1 MRNTVRMTMRTNL
14 VLPRELVE
22 RVDRIA
28 GRRGRSRY
36 VAEILAQAVRR
47 ERQGEVLR
55 SAASMLR
62 GRPGYEHWSTP
73 DRILEWVASLRAA
86 ERDPGAQ

>member
-1 MRNTVRMTMRTNL
+1 MRTNL

-22 RVDRIA
+22 RVDRLA

-47 ERQGEVLR
+47 EQQGEAVR
-55 SAASMLR
+55 AAAAMLR
-62 GRPGYEHWSTP
+62 VRPGYEHWSTP
-73 DRILEWVASLRAA
+73 DRVVEWVASLRAA
-86 ERDPGAQ
+86 DRDPGAQ